1 MKNEIVIDLNEL
13 CKQQNAIMN
22 SNIDEINKEGLLNLI
37 STIQDLAEDYSQ
49 EKEVTFVIVVK

>member
-13 CKQQNAIMN
+13 SNQQNAIMN
-22 SNIDEINKEGLLNLI
+22 SNIDESNKEGLLNLI

-49 EKEVTFVIVVK
+49 EKEVTMVMTIK